1 MWDFRRVLFRSSCVD
16 DPLDRQQRAR
26 GIEDLL
32 SDALHDRLT
41 QRFVDRRATTL
52 SRRLKDE
59 DADHI
64 AAVGSD
70 GTVMVEG
77 HRVGR
82 LEGLDFVPE
91 ATDAADAKA
100 VLTVA
105 RRVLPA
111 EIADRKSTRL
121 NSSH

>member
-1 MWDFRRVLFRSSCVD
+1 
-16 DPLDRQQRAR
+16 
-26 GIEDLL
+26 
-32 SDALHDRLT
+32 
-41 QRFVDRRATTL
+41 
-52 SRRLKDE
+52 
-59 DADHI
+59 
-64 AAVGSD
+64 
-70 GTVMVEG
+70 MVEG

-111 EIADRKSTRL
+111 AIARRVGRIGAAEDAAIGPDARGRSIGRESCRARACRYVKISAVAVLFKKTHISEYVHKLRQ
-121 NSSH
+121 